1 MATSIAVQSSGDS
14 PENHAKI
21 AGKSHSSVYD
31 IVTERILMEL
41 ESGVVPWRKPW
52 RTLPPANLVSKKHYR
67 SINTFLLR
75 LAGYGSQYWLTYRQ
89 AQALGGNVRKGEHG
103 TKIVFW
109 KFDRYETETA
119 DGQTEKRASA
129 FLRYYVVFNLEQTE
143 GLKALLALPP
153 ARPIES
159 AEAIV
164 TGMPNPPAFDQDL
177 RASYV
182 PTTDTVTMPSR
193 TAFGSPAEYHST
205 LFHELTHS
213 TGHSKRLGRE
223 GFDKPQM
230 FGSESYS
237 REELIAEMGSAM
249 LCGVAGIE
257 QGTVANSAAYLK
269 TWITRLKSD
278 SKLIVSAAS
287 AAQKA
292 ADYIR
297 GESAKDSLLS
307 QVRAV
312 QTDSGFPQSLADK
325 YRPTRI
331 ADFIG
336 LERPKKILSAFC
348 KRPASGAWIFLG
360 PSGVG
365 KSTMALAV
373 ASELQAELHKIPSQK
388 CNAQSIEDTVR
399 RCWYAPLPVDST

>member
-1 MATSIAVQSSGDS
+1 
-14 PENHAKI
+14 
-21 AGKSHSSVYD
+21 
-31 IVTERILMEL
+31 
-41 ESGVVPWRKPW
+41 
-52 RTLPPANLVSKKHYR
+52 
-67 SINTFLLR
+67 
-75 LAGYGSQYWLTYRQ
+75 
-89 AQALGGNVRKGEHG
+89 
-103 TKIVFW
+103 
-109 KFDRYETETA
+109 
-119 DGQTEKRASA
+119 
-129 FLRYYVVFNLEQTE
+129 
-143 GLKALLALPP
+143 
-153 ARPIES
+153 
-159 AEAIV
+159 
-164 TGMPNPPAFDQDL
+164 
-177 RASYV
+177 
-182 PTTDTVTMPSR
+182 
-193 TAFGSPAEYHST
+193 
-205 LFHELTHS
+205 
-213 TGHSKRLGRE
+213 
-223 GFDKPQM
+223 
-230 FGSESYS
+230 
-237 REELIAEMGSAM
+237 MGSAM

-360 PSGVG
+360 PSGVA

>member
-1 MATSIAVQSSGDS
+1 VATSIAVRSGES
-14 PENHAKI
+14 PEIPGKI

-31 IVTERILMEL
+31 IVTERILAEL
-41 ESGVVPWRKPW
+41 EKGEIPWRKPW
-52 RTLPPANLVSKKHYR
+52 RTLPPANLVSKRTYR
-67 SINTFLLR
+67 GINFFLLS

-89 AQALGGNVRKGEHG
+89 AQTLGGNVRKGEHG

-109 KFDRYETETA
+109 KFDKYETETA
-119 DGQTEKRASA
+119 DGETEARKSA

-164 TGMPNPPAFDQDL
+164 AGMPNPPAFERDF

-182 PTTDTVTMPSR
+182 PSKDTVTMPSR
-193 TAFGSPAEYHST
+193 TAFPSQAEYYST

-213 TGHSKRLGRE
+213 TGHSKRLARE
-223 GFDKPQM
+223 GFDKPRL

-257 QGTVANSAAYLK
+257 QSTVANSAAYLK
-269 TWITRLKSD
+269 SWTARLKGD
-278 SKLIVSAAS
+278 SKLVVSAAS

-292 ADYIR
+292 GDYIR
-297 GESAKDSLLS
+297 GESAKDSP
-307 QVRAV
+307 AV
-312 QTDSGFPQSLADK
+312 EGESHA
-325 YRPTRI
+325 
-331 ADFIG
+331 
-336 LERPKKILSAFC
+336 
-348 KRPASGAWIFLG
+348 
-360 PSGVG
+360 
-365 KSTMALAV
+365 
-373 ASELQAELHKIPSQK
+373 
-388 CNAQSIEDTVR
+388 N
-399 RCWYAPLPVDST
+399 